1 MRWNH
6 NRDPNTSRFT
16 TLSVSQEKER
26 MELYKEGLND
36 TEIGKRVGRSHET
49 IYCWRKVRDLKPNCP
64 QSQIKNISLRPT
76 RELGYLCGLILGD
89 GSIYK
94 REKTR
99 NYLIF
104 LGTTKKEFAGIIID
118 AMRRVGLNPGLYK
131 IMQTR
136 RFPNGEIRTD
146 LMYHIFANS
155 KVVYEALSPYKK
167 PRDLWEVPKFLT
179 TDESLLGF
187 FQGIYDAEGGV
198 GNRKEPNHTSY
209 QIRLHSKH
217 RASLEQIDFLLRRFG
232 ISPTNIYCY
241 GGKCRLVIAR
251 KPDRKKFAELIGF
264 RLAHKKKKLLEGLT
278 SCQHVWG
285 E

>member
-6 NRDPNTSRFT
+6 NRDPNTGRFA

-26 MELYKEGLND
+26 MEHYKEGLND

-49 IYCWRKVRDLKPNCP
+49 IYYWRKVRDLKPNCP

-104 LGTTKKEFAGIIID
+104 LGTTKEEFAGIIID

-136 RFPNGEIRTD
+136 RFPNGEIRTG

-155 KVVYEALSPYKK
+155 KVIYEALSPYKK

-179 TDESLLGF
+179 TDESIVGF
-187 FQGIYDAEGGV
+187 LQGIYDAEGGAV
-198 GNRKEPNHTSY
+198 NQIDPHSY
-209 QIRLHSKH
+209 SVALYSKH
-217 RASLEQIDFLLRRFG
+217 KFSLEQIDYLLRRFC
-232 ISPTNIYCY
+232 ITPTNIYRC
-241 GGKCRLVIAR
+241 GGGWRLVIAR
-251 KPDRKKFAELIGF
+251 KPDRKNFADLIGF
-264 RLAHKKKKLLEGLT
+264 RLAHKRKKLLEGLGYN
-278 SCQHVWG
+278 CQHVWAG
-285 E
+285 